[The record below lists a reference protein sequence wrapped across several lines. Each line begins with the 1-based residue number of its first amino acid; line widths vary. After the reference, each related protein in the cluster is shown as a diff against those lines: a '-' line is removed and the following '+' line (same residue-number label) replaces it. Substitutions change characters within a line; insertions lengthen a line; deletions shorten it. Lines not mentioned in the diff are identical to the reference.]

1 MRAADDQNRFTDVA
15 DTEQMQG
22 FDKNQKVARRGGNV
36 AGVVE
41 KTLKV
46 KTRQLVMT
54 SQNIDKF
61 RQLVKVIMTDA
72 AWLPEQIEENVNGK

>member
-1 MRAADDQNRFTDVA
+1 MRAANDQNRFTDVA

-72 AWLPEQIEENVNGK
+72 A

>member
-15 DTEQMQG
+15 DTEQLQG

-54 SQNIDKF
+54 SQNIDKL

-72 AWLPEQIEENVNGK
+72 A

>member
-1 MRAADDQNRFTDVA
+1 MRAADEQNRFTDVA

-72 AWLPEQIEENVNGK
+72 A